1 MYHWMYFLHAIK
13 SDCPTRLLNVLG
25 QIAMLLGDKKN
36 YVLSTFTGLA
46 RPETYE
52 GRRQFYYSPAANPF
66 AVSALYTQAY
76 HQHTNRPEH
85 AEYRR

>member
-1 MYHWMYFLHAIK
+1 MYFLYAIN
-13 SDCPTRLLNVLG
+13 SDGPTRLLNVLG
-25 QIAMLLGDKKN
+25 QIAMLLGDKKI

-66 AVSALYTQAY
+66 AVPALYT
-76 HQHTNRPEH
+76 HDCHRHTNRPEH